1 MGQLTPPS
9 RLISAATRAAPTQHP
24 LTVQALVV
32 DGVVE
37 FLLALI
43 TVGLTMTFLAPPS
56 YTLVFLPFRLHILP
70 VGLDKVV
77 LVPGLAIG
85 RHAMRLGLRIKPA
98 GDDGCWVDE
107 FLGVEPLPRFPLI
120 CSAVQLKRWSLRRWS
135 LKRWSLR
142 RWSLRR
148 RVPALDHGTPAHVFR
163 VCMFVRSYWFAFAKA
178 HLHEMVPL
186 WIVWRSAARLQA
198 AVKVEVLA

>member
-1 MGQLTPPS
+1 VGQLTPPS

-98 GDDGCWVDE
+98 GDGDCWVDE

-120 CSAVQLKRWSLRRWS
+120 CSAVQ

>member
-1 MGQLTPPS
+1 VGQLTPPS

-32 DGVVE
+32 DGAVE

-98 GDDGCWVDE
+98 GDGDCWVDE

-135 LKRWSLR
+135 LR

-148 RVPALDHGTPAHVFR
+148 RVPAHDVSARHAFR
-163 VCMFVRSYWFAFAKA
+163 VLQVCLSNPHIPERSTRFAG
-178 HLHEMVPL
+178 EQTCQ
-186 WIVWRSAARLQA
+186 R
-198 AVKVEVLA
+198 